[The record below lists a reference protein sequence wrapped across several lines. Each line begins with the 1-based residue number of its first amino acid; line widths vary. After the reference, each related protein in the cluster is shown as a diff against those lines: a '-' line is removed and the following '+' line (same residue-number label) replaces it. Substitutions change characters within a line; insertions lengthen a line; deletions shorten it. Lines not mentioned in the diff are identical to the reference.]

1 MGSDIAE
8 AQIDDLSDAE
18 VDVLLEI
25 YEVLRLTP
33 DNGRML
39 RQAGNMYVWD
49 YNGISVT
56 YVLLD
61 PQREVAVLRVA
72 ASPPEKPATAHE
84 PGSRDWVAGM
94 DVWMTPYLR
103 TALSCISECNLRIN
117 ACSCSR
123 SAPPDP
129 ISPSESI
136 RSMTPESQ
144 LATSTALSS
153 GIKPR
158 VSR

>member
-33 DNGRML
+33 GNGRIL

-49 YNGISVT
+49 YKGISVT

-61 PQREVAVLRVA
+61 PQREVAVLRVDRF
-72 ASPPEKPATAHE
+72 PA
-84 PGSRDWVAGM
+84 
-94 DVWMTPYLR
+94 
-103 TALSCISECNLRIN
+103 
-117 ACSCSR
+117 
-123 SAPPDP
+123 
-129 ISPSESI
+129 
-136 RSMTPESQ
+136 
-144 LATSTALSS
+144 
-153 GIKPR
+153 
-158 VSR
+158 

>member
-33 DNGRML
+33 GNGRML

-49 YNGISVT
+49 YNGISVI

-61 PQREVAVLRVA
+61 PQREVAVLRVDRF
-72 ASPPEKPATAHE
+72 PT
-84 PGSRDWVAGM
+84 
-94 DVWMTPYLR
+94 
-103 TALSCISECNLRIN
+103 
-117 ACSCSR
+117 
-123 SAPPDP
+123 
-129 ISPSESI
+129 
-136 RSMTPESQ
+136 
-144 LATSTALSS
+144 
-153 GIKPR
+153 
-158 VSR
+158 

>member
-18 VDVLLEI
+18 VDVPLEI

-39 RQAGNMYVWD
+39 RQGGNIHVWD

-61 PQREVAVLRVA
+61 PQREVAVLRA
-72 ASPPEKPATAHE
+72 DRFLT
-84 PGSRDWVAGM
+84 
-94 DVWMTPYLR
+94 
-103 TALSCISECNLRIN
+103 
-117 ACSCSR
+117 
-123 SAPPDP
+123 
-129 ISPSESI
+129 
-136 RSMTPESQ
+136 
-144 LATSTALSS
+144 
-153 GIKPR
+153 
-158 VSR
+158 

>member
-33 DNGRML
+33 GNGRML

-49 YNGISVT
+49 HKGISVT

-61 PQREVAVLRVA
+61 PQREVAVLRVDRF
-72 ASPPEKPATAHE
+72 PT
-84 PGSRDWVAGM
+84 
-94 DVWMTPYLR
+94 
-103 TALSCISECNLRIN
+103 
-117 ACSCSR
+117 
-123 SAPPDP
+123 
-129 ISPSESI
+129 
-136 RSMTPESQ
+136 
-144 LATSTALSS
+144 
-153 GIKPR
+153 
-158 VSR
+158 